1 MIPNRPQS
9 APRAAQSANEAQ
21 SRPSTAR
28 RPPQDPRT
36 SSPRATT
43 PRSVVTRGGG
53 TQEEFTQRSIGNAI
67 GGSLPNHSRSG
78 TPGAQLVVSDGS
90 ASTYLTSLYDGEA
103 HASNVKRFDVGRV
116 PDIRSVISSRPSSAK
131 SAGLAS
137 TEPLHP
143 KPPQAKGT
151 SVRSPPP
158 QAAVFDVNDNTY
170 TFGTATAHLRAMQG
184 NKSTP
189 SGPPTAPPHP
199 PQLSSSTVKS
209 TPIVASAPQAS
220 TLDDDAALDSSAKDN
235 SSDTSSRPTTAKRP
249 QSAKAAFEV
258 KEAANAMAT
267 TVHMSTL
274 QQLHR
279 SGEPAAPNDKED
291 MEKMKT
297 FVDVVSYYGRKKHA
311 GTPTVK
317 FVHMKRQPLVIGAT
331 YRPYDLVVV
340 PADQCVNGEEHFVVS
355 RTSVVQMLPAVPPV
369 DGIGRDQQPAQL
381 QTVAQFTQESALFN
395 IITKIRFFRLYLKQK
410 MFSQW
415 LKNIRVK
422 QFMSIRAKL
431 AKRAFTAKK
440 SYASPLR
447 KLHQELAS
455 LQGPPLVNI
464 PHVRE
469 GLSLDRFSSAMV
481 SQKMLVLDFYRT
493 TMESAEH
500 AINELIGNVQ
510 QRADVPD
517 FGSQEALEQYVLF
530 MEDQAAKRNGG
541 IYNPNAIPITK
552 RKEQM
557 KRRLSELRGALEDQQ
572 QLAHFLRLIDY
583 IAAENMFYKALSS
596 IRNLVDEIAQ
606 SDNDR
611 TLFFLIAVTF
621 GEEGVLFVPAEDE
634 LLRVTSDAMDEII
647 ASVVYL
653 PRLITSANVKSVLEH
668 ASVTPKLHS
677 MSILL
682 REDARVL
689 ALRQSS
695 KHRIEGDFCDGRDA
709 TNHFGRNKKW
719 LAFVNKTWPSML
731 GDWNERL
738 AVENTTRDFL
748 ESRVGAVTNDEF
760 TDVFRKG
767 DEAFLNLKE
776 MHAVRRGCLVITSTV
791 VLDFLMAKLRDITA
805 ECREKVLAVAKSRLD
820 RVAAT
825 LNQRTKALQ
834 ERPTQLSKFASFV
847 SYVHD
852 QVHDIA
858 ALNEACDQIEQLYIA
873 AELNGCEP
881 GQEAGRREVVLGRSQ
896 DHHHG
901 QSLRNRFEEAAH
913 NAKDYVQGHS
923 AEMGKKLMLEL
934 ESESDNIATFGT
946 LVDSQI
952 LKVYSGDVVDCLSFL
967 TQLEENISVS
977 EAKLKTL
984 LEWVKLFEVP
994 ASLEQHTSSLA
1005 EVKTQLKAKRELWL
1019 TIGRFHEARSKCY
1032 TVPLSEADPQTYSK
1046 EIDELY
1052 AKTYNRLN
1060 PRHQSD
1066 ASERLLEL
1074 LREEKLVMGILIDLG
1089 NKNLKREHWAKILS
1103 NQSRTFDASMTLE
1116 SLKHMKLFDAFYR
1129 DLIHEQSAV
1138 ASGEATLLSSLEE
1151 IKTKWGATQFSTKP
1165 FRDIK
1170 DQYILDDVSEII
1182 QQVEEHQLL
1191 IQSCLAS
1198 RFVTG
1203 VRPQIEDWERKLHL
1217 LTLVLDEWIVVQNSW
1232 MYLAYIFAGEDMK
1245 RQLPTETAMFKHV
1258 NNSVKEL
1265 VNRAH
1270 NFKNCIVVATDAP
1283 ILETLKGARTSLD
1296 VIQKKLEEYLETK
1309 RAVFPRF
1316 YFLSNDELLSILSD
1330 VRNPRA
1336 VRPHLRKCFDSI
1348 NDLVFKQD
1356 SQTDITGVVSVEGEV
1371 LSFLNIVAAR
1381 GGVENWLGA
1390 VEQAVNASLKANM
1403 TSTLNALAPEDGSR
1417 RQWYL
1422 NVQQGE
1428 GHTVN
1433 LKANP
1438 NASTGK
1444 LTSVTSM
1451 NGGHPAQ
1458 CIQAI
1463 DAVQWTVEVEEAI
1476 ARTASGESPKALE
1489 QQYAA
1494 YRAQL
1499 SDTVKTVRLSLTPLQ
1514 RSLIQTILVLSVH
1527 NRDVIKELVDQ
1538 KVSDSDDFAW
1548 RKHLRSYYSHE
1559 TQLVYIEQVRAK
1571 LAYCYEYLG
1580 SAKRLVITPLTDRAF
1595 LTCTQALHLNLG
1607 AAPQGPAGTG
1617 KTESVKDLGKALAR
1631 HVVVFNC
1638 SDGINT
1644 AMMSRMF
1651 SGLAQAGSWACFDE
1665 FNRIELEVLSVVAQ
1679 QMLEIT
1685 SAVSQRLTRMTF
1697 DGHELALNPHFGVFI
1712 TMNPG
1717 YAGRTELPDNLQALF
1732 RPVCMMIPD
1741 YRLIAEIMF
1750 FSEGFLNAQSLSV
1763 KMVQLY
1769 KLSSEQL
1776 SKQDHYDFGMR
1787 AVKSILVTA
1796 GSLKRAEPN
1805 ADEDMLLIR
1814 AMRASN
1820 LPKFLRE
1827 DANLF
1832 LAIIKDLY
1840 PSLEIE
1846 ASPQQGLS
1854 EEIERQTLAKDLV
1867 ISSTFTDKTL
1877 QLFDIIVARFGVM
1890 LVGPTLASKTT
1901 SSLVLEQALSS
1912 LATSAAVNSKGHHPH
1927 YAPTTR
1933 FTVNPKALSRQE
1945 LYGSVNV
1952 TTREWVDGILSH
1964 MVRSVCSAASVSE
1977 AAPHR
1982 SWVTFDGPVDA
1993 LWIENLNTVLD
2004 DNKMLCL
2011 VNGERIKL
2019 PDSVTFLFE
2028 VQDLR
2033 AASPATVSRCGM
2045 VYYDSSVVDWKQQLQ
2060 NLGQAL
2066 AKKYSANEVWK
2077 QDVFDRVTDALI
2089 GPALEFLEENGKE
2102 WIPTSHSH
2110 RIHNIMKLLDAALAQ
2125 CEDNDD
2131 DPAPT
2136 VLPPPEVDEDGQELP
2151 ADGVIVEM
2159 ERPNGGA
2166 KFAAVHALS
2175 DSEAP
2180 RRLFEMTVIFAV
2192 IWGIGGNLCDDAKA
2206 NARNRFSQ
2214 FIKEKILDVDDTFP
2228 QSSSNVAG
2236 GTGAVIIDS
2245 GAPFGVFDVFPHK
2258 GSLQWVDWAHK
2269 VPEFLYRR
2277 RQPFGEILVA
2287 TPQTVSSSHIV
2298 SSLVKGCHAVL
2309 INGTTGTGKSVGVQ
2323 QSVLTE
2329 VLHTDDAQSNYQS
2342 FTFVMSAQSSGH
2354 QLQELLEAHLRKH
2367 PSKLKDQLH
2376 IGPSTGKTMVM
2387 VIDDINMPSTDEYGA
2402 CPTLE
2407 LLRQILVQGGM
2418 YDTKRCMFKNVSNVV
2433 TVACCGPPG
2442 GNRTELSPRLTSQ
2455 FFTLCQPQ
2463 LGDTSVQRIFGS
2475 ILQGFLSTFNGD
2487 VRGLSTGIARATI
2500 DVFKK
2505 VAAELLPTPERAH
2518 YVFNMRDIGRVVQ
2531 GVTQSS
2537 PSEYLVRNDMLRL
2550 WVHECFRVFCDRLIS
2565 SSDRSRFRSIIGDV
2579 FVNRFHAA
2587 MPMDWD
2593 DSLYSDFTS
2602 LAEVPV
2608 YRPIEL
2614 GKGLED
2620 VLAQKLREY
2629 AVQHNKDLDLVMFDD
2644 AVRHLCRLCRVLRQA
2659 RGNALLVGI
2668 HGCGRQSLAQLA
2680 AFLCRCKRYQ
2690 IQLTSA
2696 YDHVD
2701 FRKDI
2706 RNVLKMAGGDNEPV
2720 AFILTDS
2727 QIVKEVFLEDVNS
2740 LLNTGE
2746 ITNLWEPD
2754 DLDGIIASTRER
2766 VRRLKKPETVASML
2780 ATFVTSC
2787 RDNLHIVLTMNP
2799 MGAALFRRLR
2809 TFPSLLNCMTIDWY
2823 DPWPAKAL
2831 HSVANKMLSEA
2842 LVAASATS
2850 TSATSESL
2858 YEEDLGRISDLC
2870 EFFVYVHTTVE
2881 KACIDFDRETRRK
2894 AYCTPTSYIG
2904 LLQSFAAMLRDQRE
2918 ASEESILRFQTGLER
2933 ILDAN
2938 RRVDDMKNALIR
2950 LQPELETSTTETQV
2964 FAAQVER
2971 ESKAAAEIA
2980 QGVAK
2985 EEAQCALMMREAQ
2998 AIKDECQAE
3007 LDKAMPAYNEAL
3019 DALNS
3024 LNIKDI
3030 QETKAYTSP
3039 PKKVEMVMDAVLTV
3053 IEEAIGWENAKKV
3066 LGRSEFVTYL
3076 ILLQPKQEKLAKA
3089 EAALEKAKATLAKKQ
3104 AELAEL
3110 EARLKK
3116 LKQQY
3121 DDSMARLKQLE
3132 ADKARTELHLARAA
3146 KLLSGLTSEH
3156 ERWTKSIAELEA
3168 KSQHAMA
3175 LTALASAFV
3184 AYAGV
3189 FDAHYRDTLVQKWI
3203 VKCQAVGI
3211 PMDTSKPFRVQDV
3224 IDPVMVRHWNSQGLP
3239 IADFSTQNAT
3249 IVSKSTRW
3257 CLCVDP
3263 HHQANGWIKN
3273 AYKAQGLIVLRMNDP
3288 NLTRH
3293 LESAVRGGH
3302 AVLIEDVETNM
3313 DASLDPVLRRET
3325 FRSGGRLMITVRDQP
3340 IEYNPSF
3347 FLIMTSRI
3355 ANPHFL
3361 PEVHV
3366 KTTVINFDVTVKGLE
3381 DQLLSEVVRCEKR
3394 ELEDRADQLFM
3405 QVSDARQQLKSIE
3418 DQILS
3423 LLANSGANLLENDLL
3438 ITTLHQSKQT
3448 GIELTE
3454 GLAVI
3459 EGTSVQIQDARE
3471 VYRPIATRGA
3481 IIFSVIQHVSRLDHM
3496 YQTSLHAF
3504 IQQFRRT
3511 MIMTPTEDDGADN
3524 NKKQGELENT
3534 SFTSSYDPIKA
3545 PRTPSII
3552 GRESAVEERERLVR
3566 RRTLLIQN
3574 ITLNSYQFVTRSLFE
3589 VDRGVFRFLMAASI
3603 ARSTGAITDA
3613 EWSYF
3618 LCESGGTL
3626 PQQLKDLPGEW
3637 MPDTNWENLLYL
3649 SEAIPAFRTLADSIA
3664 TNEGEQW
3671 STLRNNPFVN
3681 PDGDENSDAASPEGS
3696 PRSPTAV
3703 FTLPPMFVA
3712 MSLWHRMILLRTLNS
3727 SALGNM
3733 AKKFVEVELGRVYN
3747 EVPAFDLGS
3756 AFAQSNPSTPIC
3768 FLLTPGTDPTITFS
3782 RFAERNG
3789 MATKTTMISLGQG
3802 QGSRAEAAVHKAMV
3816 GGQWV
3821 FLQNCH
3827 VYASWLPQLAHLLES
3842 VQAQVASGEGVH
3854 SEFRLWLSTLPCSDF
3869 PISVLQSAIKL
3880 TREPPRGVKANLRDS
3895 LALTVEHDAWR
3906 AAPSSATGG
3915 GSQQLLQWRKFLVAF
3930 SITHAILQ
3938 ERRKFG
3944 PVGWNVPYSWSL
3956 IDLEN
3961 TLRISQGLC
3970 ENEPLMPNHLT
3981 GNIDFSSW
3989 DAIYHL
3995 IGDICYGGRVTDLW
4009 DSRTL
4014 RCIVERVVNPS
4025 TFGPGGMSL
4034 TEDGRYRVPSQFDS
4048 DSLMLF
4054 VEKLPG
4060 FDPPELFGLHP
4071 NAEIRVKELESQHLL
4086 KSLVLIQPPT
4096 TTTTSGASSSKNGAS
4111 DASSSSI
4118 TVVNEVIARLPVD
4131 IDADPNADVF
4141 VRGNDGV
4148 LTPLGNV
4155 CSQECQRY
4163 NTLLKALRSQ
4173 LVSCLRAL
4181 KGSIAL
4187 NDSLTSIMQS
4197 LSFGQV
4203 PHAWESMAYPSMKS
4217 LYSWVTDLNARVDF
4231 FRDWVDGGAP
4241 QTFWLGG
4248 FTFPQGFVAAVLQT
4262 HCRRYA
4268 IPVDA
4273 LTVASFPTADVDPLE
4288 ALLEPLATGVYL
4300 HGLTLEGA
4308 RWNVAEKCLDELIG
4322 KNMQSVMP
4330 IVALIPVLK
4339 PNLTPQPSTGG
4350 SDPSTS
4356 QREIDA
4362 QNALI
4367 PALTSEEVFECPVYK
4382 IGTRA
4387 GSLSTTGISSNFILS
4402 LSLNAGQVHTPN
4414 HWIERGCALLTSTG
4428 N

>member
-1 MIPNRPQS
+1 VDS
-9 APRAAQSANEAQ
+9 
-21 SRPSTAR
+21 
-28 RPPQDPRT
+28 
-36 SSPRATT
+36 
-43 PRSVVTRGGG
+43 
-53 TQEEFTQRSIGNAI
+53 
-67 GGSLPNHSRSG
+67 
-78 TPGAQLVVSDGS
+78 
-90 ASTYLTSLYDGEA
+90 
-103 HASNVKRFDVGRV
+103 VKRFDVGRV
-116 PDIRSVISSRPSSAK
+116 PDIRTVISSRPSSAK
-131 SAGLAS
+131 GVGGLTSS

-143 KPPQAKGT
+143 KPPQAKGS

-158 QAAVFDVNDNTY
+158 QAPVFDVNDNTY
-170 TFGTATAHLRAMQG
+170 TFGTATAHLR
-184 NKSTP
+184 STQ
-189 SGPPTAPPHP
+189 SNRSTFTTSDPPKASNGFTNAPVKTEP
-199 PQLSSSTVKS
+199 TVGA
-209 TPIVASAPQAS
+209 TRPLPA
-220 TLDDDAALDSSAKDN
+220 TLDDDAQLDTTA
-235 SSDTSSRPTTAKRP
+235 TSSGDVSRPATAKRP

-258 KEAANAMAT
+258 KETANAMAT
-267 TVHMSTL
+267 CAHMTTV

-291 MEKMKT
+291 MDRMRT
-297 FVDVVSYYGRKKHA
+297 FEDVVSYYGRKKHA
-311 GTPTVK
+311 GAPSVK
-317 FVHMKRQPLVIGAT
+317 FVHMKRQPLVVGST

-340 PADQCVNGEEHFVVS
+340 PADQCGNGEEHFVVS

-410 MFSQW
+410 MFFQW

-431 AKRAFTAKK
+431 AKKAFIAKK
-440 SYASPLR
+440 NYASPLR

-481 SQKMLVLDFYRT
+481 SQKMTVLDFYRT

-500 AINELIGNVQ
+500 SINELIGNVQ

-596 IRNLVDEIAQ
+596 IRSLVDEIAL

-621 GEEGVLFVPAEDE
+621 GDEGVLFVPAEDE

-668 ASVTPKLHS
+668 ASVIPKPHS
-677 MSILL
+677 MSTLL

-695 KHRIEGDFCDGRDA
+695 KRRIEADFSDGRDA

-748 ESRVGAVTNDEF
+748 ESRVGSVTNEEF

-805 ECREKVLAVAKSRLD
+805 ECREKVLSVAKSRLD

-834 ERPTQLSKFASFV
+834 ERPTQLSKFAGFV

-852 QVHDIA
+852 QVRDIA
-858 ALNEACDQIEQLYIA
+858 ALNEACDQIEQLYAA

-967 TQLEENISVS
+967 TQLEENIGVS

-994 ASLEQHTSSLA
+994 ANLEQHTSSLA

-1019 TIGRFHEARSKCY
+1019 TIGRFHDARAKCY
-1032 TVPLSEADPQTYSK
+1032 TVALAEADPQAYSK

-1151 IKTKWGATQFSTKP
+1151 IKTKWGATQFSTRP

-1191 IQSCLAS
+1191 IQACLAS
-1198 RFVTG
+1198 RFVAG

-1217 LTLVLDEWIVVQNSW
+1217 LTLVLEEWIVVQNSW

-1245 RQLPTETAMFKHV
+1245 RQLPTETAMFKNV

-1336 VRPHLRKCFDSI
+1336 VRPHLQKCFDSI
-1348 NDLVFKQD
+1348 SDLVFKAD
-1356 SQTDITGVVSVEGEV
+1356 SQTEITGVVSVEGEV
-1371 LSFLNIVAAR
+1371 LTFMSIVAAR

-1390 VEQAVNASLKANM
+1390 VEQAVNTSLKANM
-1403 TSTLNALAPEDGSR
+1403 TATLNALAPEDGSR

-1428 GHTVN
+1428 GHMGSVN
-1433 LKANP
+1433 PKAN
-1438 NASTGK
+1438 STGK
-1444 LTSVTSM
+1444 PNATSAASM

-1463 DAVQWTVEVEEAI
+1463 DAVQWTIEVEEAI
-1476 ARTASGESPKALE
+1476 SRIASGESPKALE

-1499 SDTVKTVRLSLTPLQ
+1499 ADTVKTVRLSLTPLQ

-1527 NRDVIKELVDQ
+1527 NRDVIKELMEQ
-1538 KVSDSDDFAW
+1538 KVHDADDFAW
-1548 RKHLRSYYSHE
+1548 RKHLRSYYSNE
-1559 TQLVYIEQVRAK
+1559 TQIVYIEQVRAK

-1685 SAVSQRLTRMTF
+1685 SAVSQRLARMTF

-1820 LPKFLRE
+1820 LPKFLKE

-1840 PSLEIE
+1840 PSLEIVT
-1846 ASPQQGLS
+1846 SSQS
-1854 EEIERQTLAKDLV
+1854 ELTGEIERQTVAKDLV
-1867 ISSTFTDKTL
+1867 VSDTFTEKTL

-1890 LVGPTLASKTT
+1890 LVGPTLAAKTT
-1901 SSLVLEQALSS
+1901 SSLVLEDALSS
-1912 LATSAAVNSKGHHPH
+1912 LSKSVACNSKHHHPH

-1964 MVRSVCSAASVSE
+1964 IVRSVCSTASVAD

-2045 VYYDSSVVDWKQQLQ
+2045 VYYDSTVVDWKQQLQ
-2060 NLGQAL
+2060 NLAQSL
-2066 AKKYSANEVWK
+2066 AKKYSANEVWR
-2077 QDVFDRVTDALI
+2077 QDVFDRVTEALI

-2110 RIHNIMKLLDAALAQ
+2110 RVHNIMKLLDAALAQ
-2125 CEDNDD
+2125 REDNDD
-2131 DPAPT
+2131 DPPPT

-2151 ADGVIVEM
+2151 VDGVIVELL
-2159 ERPNGGA
+2159 ERPSGGGG
-2166 KFAAVHALS
+2166 KFSAVHSLS
-2175 DSEAP
+2175 ESDAP
-2180 RRLFEMTVIFAV
+2180 IRLFEMTLIFSV

-2206 NARNRFSQ
+2206 NARSRFSQ
-2214 FIKEKILDVDDTFP
+2214 FMKERIFDIDDSFP
-2228 QSSSNVAG
+2228 QSSSTVAG
-2236 GTGAVIIDS
+2236 GSGMVVVDS
-2245 GAPFGVFDVFPHK
+2245 STPFGVFDVFPHK
-2258 GSLQWVDWAHK
+2258 NSLEWVDWAHK

-2287 TPQTVSSSHIV
+2287 TPQTVSSSYVV
-2298 SSLVKGCHAVL
+2298 SSLVKGGHAVL
-2309 INGTTGTGKSVGVQ
+2309 VNGTTGTGKSVGVQ

-2367 PSKLKDQLH
+2367 PSKQKDQLN
-2376 IGPSTGKTMVM
+2376 IGPSSGKTMVM
-2387 VIDDINMPSTDEYGA
+2387 VIDDINMPLMDEYGA

-2475 ILQGFLSTFNGD
+2475 ILQGFLSAFNAD

-2500 DVFKK
+2500 DVFKR

-2537 PSEYLVRNDMLRL
+2537 PNEYLMRNDMLRL

-2579 FVNRFHAA
+2579 FTSRFHAA

-2614 GKGLED
+2614 GRGLQD
-2620 VLAQKLREY
+2620 VLTQKLREY

-2690 IQLTSA
+2690 IQLTST

-2842 LVAASATS
+2842 LIAASTTS
-2850 TSATSESL
+2850 TSASSESL

-2870 EFFVYVHTTVE
+2870 DFFVYVHTTVE
-2881 KACIDFDRETRRK
+2881 EACIEFDRETRRK

-2904 LLQSFAAMLRDQRE
+2904 VLQSFAAMLRDQRE

-3066 LGRSEFVTYL
+3066 LGRSEFVTFLKNYDVNKISDKTLRKLQKYTELEEFKPDL
-3076 ILLQPKQEKLAKA
+3076 IRNVSKACVSFCLWCRAVQNYCEVLKLLQPKQEKLAKA

-3116 LKQQY
+3116 LRQQY

-3189 FDAHYRDTLVQKWI
+3189 FDAQYRETLVQKWI
-3203 VKCQAVGI
+3203 IKCKAVGI
-3211 PMDTSKPFRVQDV
+3211 PMDASKPFHVQDV

-3239 IADFSTQNAT
+3239 TADFSTQNAT

-3347 FLIMTSRI
+3347 FLILTSRL

-3423 LLANSGANLLENDLL
+3423 LLANSGANLLENDVL

-3459 EGTSVQIQDARE
+3459 EGTSSQIQDARE

-3481 IIFSVIQHVSRLDHM
+3481 IIFSVIQQVSRLDHM

-3511 MIMTPTEDDGADN
+3511 MIMTPLEDDDVEG
-3524 NKKQGELENT
+3524 KKRVELDNT
-3534 SFTSSYDPIKA
+3534 SFTSSYEAGVKA
-3545 PRTPSII
+3545 PRTPSVI
-3552 GRESAVEERERLVR
+3552 GKESSVEERERLVR
-3566 RRTLLIQN
+3566 RRTILVQN

-3589 VDRGVFRFLMAASI
+3589 VDRGVFRFLMAAAI
-3603 ARSTGAITDA
+3603 ARSTGAITDP

-3618 LCESGGTL
+3618 LCESGGAL

-3649 SEAIPAFRTLADSIA
+3649 SEAIPAFRGLADSIA
-3664 TNEGEQW
+3664 ANEAEQW
-3671 STLRNNPFVN
+3671 STLRSNPFVN
-3681 PDGDENSDAASPEGS
+3681 PDGNENGDSSPDGS
-3696 PRSPTAV
+3696 PRSTTALFV
-3703 FTLPPMFVA
+3703 LPPMFVS
-3712 MSLWHRMILLRTLNS
+3712 MSLWHRMMLLRTLNS
-3727 SALGNM
+3727 SALGNL
-3733 AKKFVEVELGRVYN
+3733 AKQFVEVELGRVYN
-3747 EVPAFDLGS
+3747 DVPAFDLGS

-3802 QGSRAEAAVHKAMV
+3802 QGSRAEAAVHKAMG

-3906 AAPSSATGG
+3906 SAPSSATGG

-3956 IDLEN
+3956 VDLEN

-3970 ENEPLMPNHLT
+3970 ENEPLMPNQLT

-4034 TEDGRYRVPSQFDS
+4034 TEDGRYRVPSHFDS

-4086 KSLVLIQPPT
+4086 RSLVTIQPPT
-4096 TTTTSGASSSKNGAS
+4096 TAAGSASSSSKKGNT
-4111 DASSSSI
+4111 DATSSSI
-4118 TVVNEVIARLPVD
+4118 TVVNEIIARLPVD
-4131 IDADPNADVF
+4131 IDADPNSEVF
-4141 VRGNDGV
+4141 VRDNAGV

-4163 NTLLKALRSQ
+4163 NALLRALRSQ

-4181 KGSIAL
+4181 KGTIAL
-4187 NDSLTSIMQS
+4187 NDSLTAVMQS

-4203 PHAWESMAYPSMKS
+4203 PRAWESIAYPSMKS
-4217 LYSWVTDLNARVDF
+4217 LFSWVTDLNARVDF

-4241 QTFWLGG
+4241 LTFWLGG

-4262 HCRRYA
+4262 HCRRYS

-4273 LTVASFPTADVDPLE
+4273 LTVASFPTSDVDALE

-4308 RWNVAEKCLDELIG
+4308 RWNVAEKCLDELVG

-4330 IVALIPVLK
+4330 IVALVPVLK
-4339 PNLTPQPSTGG
+4339 ADVTPQPVVGG
-4350 SDPSTS
+4350 SDPAAS

-4362 QNALI
+4362 QNALL
-4367 PALTSEEVFECPVYK
+4367 PALTSDQAFECPVYK

-4402 LSLNAGQVHTPN
+4402 LQLNAGQEHTPN